1 MSKSRHLFPEI
12 DALLS
17 DPLIRAVMKADR
29 VDEDNLRIML
39 EDIAQAR
46 QMTQTLIVRGVVS
59 IGNHTPGYRRGV
71 GMIVLNSEGKV
82 LIGHRRD
89 IVETQTDQPTAW
101 QLPQGGIEPGETPQ
115 VAALRE
121 LREEIGTDN
130 VEIVSESQS
139 WFRYDLPAP
148 LRQTTIGRQRLGQE
162 QKWFLMRYLGLDS
175 DIDIATEHSEFT
187 AWRWADLQTIGDMA
201 IQFKRAL
208 YREVIAEL
216 APSPPIGRLAGQ
228 DL

>member
-1 MSKSRHLFPEI
+1 MSKSRSLFPAI
-12 DALLS
+12 DTLLS

-29 VDEDNLRIML
+29 VDADNLRIML

-46 QMTQTLIVRGVVS
+46 QLARPSIVPGVVS
-59 IGNHTPGYRRGV
+59 IGSHTPGYRRGV

-82 LIGHRRD
+82 FIGHRRD
-89 IVETQTDQPTAW
+89 IVDTQTDQQTAW

-130 VEIVSESQS
+130 VEIVSESRS

-148 LRQTTIGRQRLGQE
+148 LRQTTRGRQRLGQE
-162 QKWFLMRYLGLDS
+162 QKWFLMRYLGVDA

-201 IQFKRAL
+201 IQFKRVL
-208 YREVIAEL
+208 YREVMAEL